1 MHAGLHARHTN
12 SGHSRN
18 VQNES
23 LEEGL
28 LETLIEEAG
37 NTRSTTR
44 KKKPGFRSSSFF
56 FCNDNSKRNDNDRF
70 NGDVDTNKNKGSRWT
85 ANAVDNEFNRRRDL
99 LRKRDDFGCWR
110 RVQPILLGAIL
121 IGFPLSNAV
130 FFFSTHV
137 VPKIWSSRGGSG
149 SGGISGGV
157 GWDQDVVGMERRSPR
172 FSGKQRE
179 GVFPSVARAGEGG
192 DDDDDDEYEDDE
204 VSDDF
209 MEGFDHKKNRNDKKR
224 KGGKKLMSSSSSR
237 KDRDEEILF
246 PELADFLEPFR
257 EHYESFFEA
266 NSQAWRIKKY
276 GRICLVSDY
285 VLGLSTGSGPA
296 TAVTTLAEDLHN
308 SGFDVTLLYTGYA
321 LHKPPD
327 LEFWVGYYTAK
338 GINLVA
344 LPETGVSYDV
354 PIDVAIA
361 HRVYMWMNDQQWYD
375 CVHFLDNRGR
385 GYFALTAKK
394 QALAFKHTEFVVHA
408 QQPHLWQKTNSLQT
422 LDTLQDL
429 VIDYLEKEQMKMA
442 DHIVAP
448 SQYILKWFI
457 EQGWEWNRTKSTRV
471 HTNPLP
477 KWVKSK
483 NKIAHDASTINEI
496 VFFSRFELRK
506 GIVLFCDA
514 MDQLA
519 LRGETQIMKG
529 VRVTFLGHLSSSAEE
544 KLTVKGGAKARVD
557 QYIRQRA
564 KKWSFHWQIL
574 KDMDVKQR
582 YEYVEEGNR
591 MNKLVVLPS
600 LLENSPY
607 TLVECLVMGIPVVA
621 SDVGSAR
628 EFIDDDDVDRVLFT
642 PTPKPLAARIREIL
656 KNGFVP
662 GKSKIKADVEKDWTI
677 WQHHLVHMS
686 KDSSNAMSTLQTWEE
701 PLVTV
706 IVVTYNNPKL
716 LKQALKSIY
725 EQEYTKIEVVLID
738 DGSTLP
744 EAQEYLREI
753 DAEFKRKGWIYLQ
766 QDNRGPGAARNNGA
780 KHARGDFIMFMD
792 DDNFAKPKEIAT
804 FVSVAMHTK
813 ADVLTCTSEYF
824 YGLDL
829 PGNRPPIGR
838 WVPLGAA
845 TTVGMFQN
853 LYGDTNAMIR
863 RKVFL
868 DLGGFPEDYGYAMED
883 WELFS
888 KSVLGGYK
896 MESIPSA
903 LFWYRIRDT
912 SHSHETAKY
921 GNAARTIR
929 PYLRQIPQKLHHIV
943 LFAQGMKDSHDVAAG
958 QLEEQNG
965 QMRDVRKMLKT
976 LATSLNDLC
985 EDGLIPTAAR
995 NEVHNS
1001 QFATNEDDPEII
1013 DNPSYD
1019 RLDEKD
1025 KRFKSWSSF
1034 ADGYNI
1040 DKKNGRISESSADTR
1055 AIRMQ
1060 NPDWKDAR
1068 GAVQEIKLHQ
1078 KEPKAVIISG
1088 WSKSRDVSGAIDGGY
1103 SIYADIKFIDGKM
1116 MYGYSVAFDVGTHTW
1131 QFKAGVIDPLVAI
1144 ESITL
1149 YVMFRWHA
1157 GTVWFDDISVSSL
1170 KEGLCDYTKLTLE
1183 GLGADKMSNKIGPG
1197 GFPTRDE
1204 L

>member
-1 MHAGLHARHTN
+1 MHAGLHSRLSSHHQRGKQYHHRHN
-12 SGHSRN
+12 SS
-18 VQNES
+18 S

-28 LETLIEEAG
+28 ANLDETTNG
-37 NTRSTTR
+37 NAPAPPAKTGRNNYNNNNSNFFWGNGKNGGGGTNAFSRGGAIPSVLRDKFGTHTGGNN
-44 KKKPGFRSSSFF
+44 KKISAW
-56 FCNDNSKRNDNDRF
+56 KR
-70 NGDVDTNKNKGSRWT
+70 WQP
-85 ANAVDNEFNRRRDL
+85 L
-99 LRKRDDFGCWR
+99 LFA
-110 RVQPILLGAIL
+110 AIL

-130 FFFSTHV
+130 FFFGAHV
-137 VPKIWSSRGGSG
+137 MPTLFSSSG
-149 SGGISGGV
+149 SSSSSGLE
-157 GWDQDVVGMERRSPR
+157 QSGMMSPATSKSPK
-172 FSGKQRE
+172 FSGKQKE
-179 GVFPSVARAGEGG
+179 GVFGAIGS
-192 DDDDDDEYEDDE
+192 EYEDEGDEDEDEE

-209 MEGFDHKKNRNDKKR
+209 MEGYDHKKNKKKSLDRKR
-224 KGGKKLMSSSSSR
+224 KMDPSMM
-237 KDRDEEILF
+237 EPF
-246 PELADFLEPFR
+246 PALSDFLDPYR
-257 EHYESFFEA
+257 EHYESFFDASSE
-266 NSQAWRIKKY
+266 AWRIKKY
-276 GRICLVSDY
+276 GRICIVSDY

-296 TAVTTLAEDLHN
+296 TAVTTLAEELHE
-308 SGFDVTLLYTGYA
+308 SGFDVTILYTGYA
-321 LHKPPD
+321 IHKPPD
-327 LEFWVGYYTAK
+327 VEFWTGYYTAK
-338 GINLVA
+338 GINVIA

-354 PIDVAIA
+354 PVDVAIA
-361 HRVYMWMNDQQWYD
+361 HRVFMWMNDQQWYD

-408 QQPHLWQKTNSLQT
+408 QQPHLWYKTNSLQT
-422 LDTLQDL
+422 LDTLHDL

-448 SQYILKWFI
+448 SQYILKWFT

-483 NKIAHDASTINEI
+483 NKIAHEASTINEI

-519 LRGETQIMKG
+519 LRGDTQIMKG
-529 VRVTFLGHLSSSAEE
+529 VRVTFLGHLSNSAEE
-544 KLTVKGGAKARVD
+544 KLTIKGGARARVD

-582 YEYVEEGNR
+582 YEYIEEGNVN
-591 MNKLVVLPS
+591 NKLVVLPS

-628 EFIDDDDVDRVLFT
+628 EFIDDDDAERVLFV
-642 PTPKPLAARIREIL
+642 PTPKPLAGKIRDIL

-662 GKSKIKADVEKDWTI
+662 GKSKIKQDVEKDWTI
-677 WQHHLVHMS
+677 WQHHLVHQS

-716 LKQALKSIY
+716 LKQALQSIY
-725 EQEYTKIEVVLID
+725 EQEYTKVEVVLID

-744 EAQEYLREI
+744 EAQAYLREI
-753 DAEFKRKGWIYLQ
+753 DAKFKRKGW
-766 QDNRGPGAARNNGA
+766 
-780 KHARGDFIMFMD
+780 HARGEFIMFMD
-792 DDNFAKPKEIAT
+792 DDNFAKPREIAT

-813 ADVLTCTSEYF
+813 ADVLTCTNEYF
-824 YGLDL
+824 YGLEL

-868 DLGGFPEDYGYAMED
+868 DLGGFPEDYGYALED

-896 MESIPSA
+896 LESIPSP
-903 LFWYRIRDT
+903 LYWYRIR
-912 SHSHETAKY
+912 
-921 GNAARTIR
+921 
-929 PYLRQIPQKLHHIV
+929 
-943 LFAQGMKDSHDVAAG
+943 MKDSHDVAAG

-985 EDGLIPTAAR
+985 DDGLIPTTAK
-995 NEVHNS
+995 NQVENS
-1001 QFATNEDDPEII
+1001 QFALDEDDPSIVES
-1013 DNPSYD
+1013 PSYE
-1019 RLDEKD
+1019 RLEEKN
-1025 KRFKSWSSF
+1025 KRFKSWSPF

-1040 DKKNGRISESSADTR
+1040 DKRNGRISESSSDTR
-1055 AIRMQ
+1055 ALRMQ

-1068 GAVQEIKLHQ
+1068 GAVQEIHLHQ
-1078 KEPKAVIISG
+1078 KEPSAVIISG
-1088 WSKSRDVSGAIDGGY
+1088 WSKARDVSGASDGGY

-1131 QFKAGVIDPLVAI
+1131 QFKAGVIDPIVAI

-1149 YVMFRWHA
+1149 YAMFRWHA
-1157 GTVWFDDISVSSL
+1157 GTAWFDDVTVSSL

-1183 GLGADKMSNKIGPG
+1183 GLGPDKGNGGKIGPG
-1197 GFPTRDE
+1197 GNRDE

>member
-1 MHAGLHARHTN
+1 MLVIITLMHAGLHSRLSSHHQRGKHNHHRHN
-12 SGHSRN
+12 SS
-18 VQNES
+18 S

-28 LETLIEEAG
+28 ANLDETTNG
-37 NTRSTTR
+37 NAPAPPARTRRGNYNNNNNTN
-44 KKKPGFRSSSFF
+44 SFW
-56 FCNDNSKRNDNDRF
+56 S
-70 NGDVDTNKNKGSRWT
+70 NGKNGGGQTNAFSRDGAIPSVLRDKFGTHTGGNKNKKISAWKRWQP
-85 ANAVDNEFNRRRDL
+85 L
-99 LRKRDDFGCWR
+99 LFA
-110 RVQPILLGAIL
+110 AIL

-130 FFFSTHV
+130 FFFGAHV
-137 VPKIWSSRGGSG
+137 MPTLFSSG
-149 SGGISGGV
+149 SSSGLE
-157 GWDQDVVGMERRSPR
+157 QSGMMSPATSKSPK
-172 FSGKQRE
+172 FSGKQKE
-179 GVFPSVARAGEGG
+179 GVFGAIGS
-192 DDDDDDEYEDDE
+192 EYEDEGDEDEDEE

-209 MEGFDHKKNRNDKKR
+209 MEGYDHKKNKKKSLDRKR
-224 KGGKKLMSSSSSR
+224 KMDPSTT
-237 KDRDEEILF
+237 EPF
-246 PELADFLEPFR
+246 PALSDFLDPYR
-257 EHYESFFEA
+257 EHYESFFDASSE
-266 NSQAWRIKKY
+266 AWRIKKY
-276 GRICLVSDY
+276 GRICIVSDY

-296 TAVTTLAEDLHN
+296 TAVTTLAEELHE
-308 SGFDVTLLYTGYA
+308 SGFDVTILYTGYA
-321 LHKPPD
+321 IHKPPD
-327 LEFWVGYYTAK
+327 VEFWTGYYTAK
-338 GINLVA
+338 GINVIA

-354 PIDVAIA
+354 PVDVAIA
-361 HRVYMWMNDQQWYD
+361 HRVFMWMNDQEWYD

-408 QQPHLWQKTNSLQT
+408 QQPHLWYKTNSLQT
-422 LDTLQDL
+422 LDTLHDL

-448 SQYILKWFI
+448 SQYILKWFA

-483 NKIAHDASTINEI
+483 NKIAHEASTINEI

-519 LRGETQIMKG
+519 LRGDTQIMKG
-529 VRVTFLGHLSSSAEE
+529 VRVTFLGHLSNSAEE
-544 KLTVKGGAKARVD
+544 KLTIKGGARARVD

-582 YEYVEEGNR
+582 YEYIEEGNAN
-591 MNKLVVLPS
+591 NKLVVLPS

-628 EFIDDDDVDRVLFT
+628 EFIDDDDAERVLFV
-642 PTPKPLAARIREIL
+642 PTPKPLAGKIRDIL

-662 GKSKIKADVEKDWTI
+662 GKSKIKQDVEKDWTI
-677 WQHHLVHMS
+677 WQHHLVHQS

-716 LKQALKSIY
+716 LKQALQSIY
-725 EQEYTKIEVVLID
+725 EQEYTKVEVVLID

-744 EAQEYLREI
+744 EAQAYLREI
-753 DAEFKRKGWIYLQ
+753 DAEFKRKGWVYLQ

-780 KHARGDFIMFMD
+780 KHARGEFIMFMD
-792 DDNFAKPKEIAT
+792 DDNFAKPREIAT

-813 ADVLTCTSEYF
+813 ADVLTCTNEYF
-824 YGLDL
+824 YGLEL

-868 DLGGFPEDYGYAMED
+868 DLGGFPEDYGYALED

-896 MESIPSA
+896 LESIPSP
-903 LFWYRIRDT
+903 LYWYRIRDT

-985 EDGLIPTAAR
+985 DDGLIPTTAK
-995 NEVHNS
+995 NQVENS
-1001 QFATNEDDPEII
+1001 QFALDEDDPSIVES
-1013 DNPSYD
+1013 PSYE
-1019 RLDEKD
+1019 RLEEKN
-1025 KRFKSWSSF
+1025 KRFKSWSPF

-1040 DKKNGRISESSADTR
+1040 DKRNGRISESSSDTR
-1055 AIRMQ
+1055 ALRMQ

-1068 GAVQEIKLHQ
+1068 GAVQEIHLHQ
-1078 KEPKAVIISG
+1078 KEPSAVIISG
-1088 WSKSRDVSGAIDGGY
+1088 WSKARDVSGASDGGY

-1131 QFKAGVIDPLVAI
+1131 QFKAGVIDPIVAI

-1149 YVMFRWHA
+1149 YAMFRWHA
-1157 GTVWFDDISVSSL
+1157 GTAWFDDVTVSSL

-1183 GLGADKMSNKIGPG
+1183 GLGPDKGNGGKIGPG
-1197 GFPTRDE
+1197 GNRDE